1 MTAIVYCDSSVL
13 IKRTGEEADSE
24 EVTALIASLAENGA
38 TLITS
43 ELARVEIRLAFIR
56 DKALTGRT
64 VLADEQLLSTLGGVM
79 LVDLNTDVLAVA
91 SQIEAAHLGT
101 LDALHLATALLSG
114 ADVLLTRDA
123 QLSRACQE
131 VGMAVA

>member
-13 IKRTGEEADSE
+13 LKRTGEEIDSE